1 MKTVTLNGRQ
11 AVTSNHKLNGQV
23 GWILLIKRLVR
34 FFDDAYES
42 DREKKAGLS
51 LKVSFFG

>member
-1 MKTVTLNGRQ
+1 
-11 AVTSNHKLNGQV
+11 V

-42 DREKKAGLS
+42 DREKKTGLS
-51 LKVSFFG
+51 WKVSFFG